1 VCGGVEGRQEV
12 AGEEREAERK
22 VWAGEDGKGLD
33 EDVCDGLIAGE
44 VRVEL
49 VPVVQWSAGR
59 HAKLDVLSR

>member
-1 VCGGVEGRQEV
+1 V

-33 EDVCDGLIAGE
+33 EDVGDGLIAGE

-49 VPVVQWSAGR
+49 VSAI
-59 HAKLDVLSR
+59 D